1 MTSFIQAGDNT
12 GLAFTISDRL
22 GPFRESRP
30 ATDPVLVLGFLEFG
44 RGKIMGYEVE
54 KLASENAL
62 VGEGP
67 MWDVESQTLYWID
80 IQGGKFWNY
89 DPATGENKLL
99 HEGYNTAGAGR
110 NKQGGLTVATW
121 EGVQL
126 WNSDDDFVWLHQGE
140 IDGHPIKLND
150 VMPGPNGS
158 LFGGSG
164 HLDCCTL
171 FRFNADGSVD
181 IIDDGLELC
190 NGMGFSPDLRTFYST
205 DTPKFEIYK
214 WDHNPGTG
222 EISNK
227 RVFATIPSDWGVPD
241 GMTVD
246 AEGFVWS
253 AMWYGGM
260 VVRLD
265 PDGKEE
271 RRIEIPAAQTSSAMF
286 GGKDLNELY
295 VTTAAFGSG
304 SDERTGMEPAGFDM
318 SSYRGGDLFRVKLD
332 IQGKPEF
339 VTDFAWPAT

>member
-1 MTSFIQAGDNT
+1 MTSFFQAGDKT
-12 GLAFTISDRL
+12 GLPLTISVRL
-22 GPFRESRP
+22 GPFEKVGRRR
-30 ATDPVLVLGFLEFG
+30 TGFWFWG
-44 RGKIMGYEVE
+44 SWRGEIMGYEVE

-80 IQGGKFWNY
+80 IQGGRFWNY

-164 HLDCCTL
+164 HLDSCTL

-286 GGKDLNELY
+286 GGKDLDELY

>member
-1 MTSFIQAGDNT
+1 MTSFFQAGDNT
-12 GLAFTISDRL
+12 GLPFTISVRL
-22 GPFRESRP
+22 GPFEKVGRRR
-30 ATDPVLVLGFLEFG
+30 TGFWFWG
-44 RGKIMGYEVE
+44 SWRGEIMGYEVE

-80 IQGGKFWNY
+80 IQGGRFWNY

-164 HLDCCTL
+164 HLDSCTL

-286 GGKDLNELY
+286 GGKDLDELY